1 MYTINASQ
9 SMNRD
14 QYNIQYF
21 SDNASNISDDT
32 TINSTSQASL
42 LAFSA
47 YLKNFAILD
56 ELEIDDLAYREGED
70 RAGDAL
76 QVEFKELLIE
86 LEISRKLA
94 SQTREALESLN
105 REVRNTLSYLKLC
118 SEQSRH

>member
-1 MYTINASQ
+1 
-9 SMNRD
+9 MNRD

-21 SDNASNISDDT
+21 NDNASNISDDT

-56 ELEIDDLAYREGED
+56 ELEIDDFAYREGED

-94 SQTREALESLN
+94 SQTREALESLS

-118 SEQSRH
+118 SEQSEARH